1 MSRVRFRLA
10 LALYLLPASPVFAHA
25 VSMSTGELRVDG
37 RLAVYELRIP
47 LYEIAHVAHPETTLM
62 DHVRLSGARRIT
74 SDCHSENDTYVCIAN
89 YAFPGTPDLVVDSV
103 DVECTLHQ
111 ITVPNHVHVLRV
123 VSGTKSDQLVFDE
136 KVTRG
141 EVRFRPR
148 SAFESLVLGLAEGMW
163 RAIAGPGALFLLALA
178 LAARSPREAVLLAI
192 MYLAGEWIMRAIAPR
207 IPWPLAP
214 RFVEAAMALTV
225 AYLAIEIL
233 MLPNA
238 GKRWAVVLVLGLFHG
253 LSFAPLPTV
262 YLAGASVMQAIL
274 ITILAGLALRW
285 LTARLRRLSTV
296 MLLIGGAAWFV
307 VRLLQA

>member
-1 MSRVRFRLA
+1 MSRASFALTLA
-10 LALYLLPASPVFAHA
+10 LSLLPASPVFAHA

-47 LYEIAHVAHPETTLM
+47 LYEVAHVAHPETALM

-74 SDCHSENDTYVCIAN
+74 SDCHSESDTYVCIAN
-89 YAFPGTPDLVVDSV
+89 YAFPGTPDLIVDSV

-178 LAARSPREAVLLAI
+178 LAARSHREAVLLVA

-233 MLPNA
+233 LLPNA

-253 LSFAPLPTV
+253 LSFAPLPAV
-262 YLAGASVMQAIL
+262 YLAGASVMQASL
-274 ITILAGLALRW
+274 IAILAGLALRW
-285 LTARLRRLSTV
+285 LTAGSRRVSTV